1 MKYTEFIAE
10 VIALAEAAE
19 KTEVVEKAKTEL
31 AKYEK
36 AQVTRAT
43 YAEKQKAKKAE
54 AKAEVREKAIAVLT
68 AEPKTATEIVEALAA
83 EGVTVTR
90 QAIPPLFKTALEEGR
105 VAKETIKVEKKTAVG
120 YKLAE

>member
-19 KTEVVEKAKTEL
+19 KTEVVEKAKAEL

-43 YAEKQKAKKAE
+43 YTEKQKAKKAE
-54 AKAEVREKAIAVLT
+54 AKAEVREKVLAVLT
-68 AEPKTATEIVEALAA
+68 AELQTATEIVEAAGV
-83 EGVTVTR
+83 EGLTR
-90 QAIPPLFKTALEEGR
+90 QAIPPLLKPLVEEGK
-105 VAKETIKVEKKTAVG
+105 VVKETIKVEKKTAVG

>member
-10 VIALAEAAE
+10 VKTIAEAAG
-19 KTEVVEKAKTEL
+19 KQEVVEFAEKEL
-31 AKYEK
+31 VKYEK
-36 AQVTRAT
+36 AQETRKAYT
-43 YAEKQKAKKAE
+43 EKKTAEKRA
-54 AKAEVREKAIAVLT
+54 AKAEVLEKAIAVLT